1 MKRNRRKTRRQR
13 PCQDDGPPA
22 CQGTPGNGSPTLPSP
37 PPPAPARAF
46 VWWSAGLILLI
57 VAILYGRTI
66 DFPFQFDDDSYLIC
80 NPLLR
85 DVGTI
90 AATWDIAPFLSRVRS
105 LAMDQDV
112 GVNMVMRPLGY
123 LTFALNHQLDGF
135 QPRWFRVLNIGI
147 HALNSILAFVIIFR
161 LMSSSGR
168 ADGLAAFSK
177 KFIALATAALFA
189 AHPMQTES
197 TTYIVQRFTS
207 MCTLFCLAS
216 LLLHM
221 EAVKSRPGARA
232 RWLTAGSV
240 TALVLGMHVKE
251 TAFVAPPLFVMIH
264 VAIVGAPVWEAIR
277 KAWPHFLC
285 MAIIPVKVV
294 LVGMA
299 KAPGNPLL
307 GEALNIVNSYTEP
320 FTVQTY
326 LASQAG
332 VVLSYLRLLLVPIG
346 LNVDPDIPRVES
358 FLEWRFIGPVLII
371 VAILGGSWA
380 LFRRQKG
387 DIRAAMVL
395 AGLAWFFVTLLP
407 SSSIVPLPD
416 LMAEHRAYLGSLG
429 ALLAVVCTLDMLR
442 TRLGPGQ
449 AALRPA
455 LAALAGVWVAA
466 LCWGTVARN
475 EAWRTQVSLWKD
487 SVARSPAKWRPWS
500 NLGAAYGVSGEFE
513 QAERCLRRALDINP
527 RVGNSFVNLGTI
539 FIHLRRFPEVLR
551 LTEEG
556 LRHQPQSAD
565 IRYNCAVALCGL
577 QRNDEAL
584 TMLREIVR
592 VVPGHGKA
600 HALLGYV
607 LAAHRRDARQALR
620 HMKIAAS
627 LDVTDPQL
635 QQWMTELETHLA
647 AEAPLAAASD

>member
-1 MKRNRRKTRRQR
+1 M
-13 PCQDDGPPA
+13 CQAPTENESPA
-22 CQGTPGNGSPTLPSP
+22 LPIAAA
-37 PPPAPARAF
+37 PAPGRGF
-46 VWWSAGLILLI
+46 VWCSTGLILLI

-80 NPLLR
+80 NPLLQEI
-85 DVGTI
+85 GTI
-90 AATWDIAPFLSRVRS
+90 AATWDIAPFLTRVRS
-105 LAMDQDV
+105 LVMDQDV
-112 GVNMVMRPLGY
+112 GVNMVMRPLSY
-123 LTFALNHQLDGF
+123 LTFALNHHLDGF
-135 QPRWFRVLNIGI
+135 QPRWFRVVNIGI
-147 HALNSILAFVIIFR
+147 HALNSILAFVIVLR
-161 LMSSSGR
+161 LMSFGGR
-168 ADGLAAFSK
+168 ADGLAAFSR

-207 MCTLFCLAS
+207 MCALFCLAS
-216 LLLHM
+216 LLLHI
-221 EAVKSRPGARA
+221 EAVRAGSGARA
-232 RWLTAGSV
+232 RWLTVASV

-251 TAFVAPPLFVMIH
+251 TVFVAPLLFVMIH
-264 VAIVGAPVWEAIR
+264 VAILGAPVREAIR
-277 KAWPHFLC
+277 KAWPHLLC

-299 KAPGNPLL
+299 KAPGNAPL

-320 FTVQTY
+320 FTIQTY

-346 LNVDPDIPRVES
+346 LNVDPDVPRVES
-358 FLEWRFIGPVLII
+358 FFDWRFIGPVVIM
-371 VAILGGSWA
+371 VAMLGGAWM

-387 DIRAAMVL
+387 DVRAAML
-395 AGLAWFFVTLLP
+395 LTGLVWFFVTLLP

-429 ALLAVVCTLDMLR
+429 VLLAVVCALDMLR
-442 TRLGPGQ
+442 TRLGPAR
-449 AALRPA
+449 AALRPT
-455 LAALAGVWVAA
+455 LATLGAVWVGA
-466 LCWGTVARN
+466 LCWGTVVRN
-475 EAWRTQVSLWKD
+475 EDWRTQVSLWKD
-487 SVARSPAKWRPWS
+487 SVAGSPDKWRPWS

-539 FIHLRRFPEVLR
+539 FIHLRRFSDVLQ
-551 LTEEG
+551 LTQEG
-556 LRHQPQSAD
+556 LRHQPQSPD

-577 QRNDEAL
+577 QRNEDAL
-584 TMLREIVR
+584 TMLREIVH

-607 LAAHRRDARQALR
+607 LAAHRRDARQALQ

-627 LDVTDPQL
+627 LHVTDPQL
-635 QQWMTELETHLA
+635 QRWMRELETHIA
-647 AEAPLAAASD
+647 GEAPLAAVSN